1 MREAMISG
9 KRAAAAPRNTPERGP
24 HALRSS
30 PHRRN
35 IQRSSPVRL
44 LFSFLPFPMIPLPL
58 LRHLPR
64 AGTIATLATLAA
76 SPIAT
81 TPLAAQKTQFPT
93 SDATIQRIWRIGMD
107 SSQVY
112 RLGQAL
118 LDSVGPRLTGSPGLL
133 AASNWA
139 INQYKSW
146 GIDAKREQYGT
157 WRGWR
162 RGTSHIDLVAPRVR
176 SLEGTMLAWSPGTG
190 GKPVRAE
197 AIILPKFADSTEF
210 VKWLPKAKGKIVLLS
225 PAFPT
230 CRPSEDW
237 MRWATAESKARMDT
251 LIAQTQ
257 AEWGVMNG
265 PNGRPDSTK
274 LYRGTGYSMALGTG
288 TLGLRLEKAGV
299 VGMLTSRNKLSGFSN
314 PFAQAPAGFGGGGR
328 GGAGGGGRGG
338 APQGA
343 SDRGGGPAA
352 SLAAAAGRGAVGGG
366 AGGWGVVEVFETYN
380 TKAPAVTLSCEDYG
394 LVYRL
399 AENKQKPMVNLNLD
413 ATGLGEQPAFNTVAM
428 IKGSE
433 KPDEY
438 VMLSAHFDSWDGG
451 SGATDN
457 GTGTLMAME
466 AMRILK
472 AAYPQPKRTI
482 LVGHWASEEQGLNGS
497 TAFTEDH
504 PEVMK
509 GLQAL
514 FNQDN
519 GTGRVQSL
527 SSSGL
532 TDIGRHLK
540 SWYGKLPGFY
550 TDSLSPNVVSWSFN
564 DVPTGNPGGTDG
576 AVFACFGTPSF
587 GMGAVSWNYNT
598 YTWHTNRD
606 TFDKLVVDD
615 VKHNATLAALM
626 VYLASEDPEFIK
638 RDRSPGTWPANWPAN
653 CGKVPRKTRPRY

>member
-1 MREAMISG
+1 MTLLRRLAVAG
-9 KRAAAAPRNTPERGP
+9 AASALAAGTLSAQQPTTYPTNDP
-24 HALRSS
+24 
-30 PHRRN
+30 N
-35 IQRSSPVRL
+35 IQRIFRL
-44 LFSFLPFPMIPLPL
+44 
-58 LRHLPR
+58 
-64 AGTIATLATLAA
+64 
-76 SPIAT
+76 
-81 TPLAAQKTQFPT
+81 
-93 SDATIQRIWRIGMD
+93 GMD
-107 SSQVY
+107 SSQVQK
-112 RLGQAL
+112 LGQAL
-118 LDSVGPRLTGSPGLL
+118 FDSVGPRLTGSPGIK
-133 AASNWA
+133 AASDWA

-162 RGTSHIDLVAPRVR
+162 RGISHIDLVAPRTR

-190 GKPVRAE
+190 GKAVKAE
-197 AIILPKFADSTEF
+197 AIVLPKFKDSTEF
-210 VKWLPKAKGKIVLLS
+210 VAWLPKAKGKIVLLS

-237 MRWATAESKARMDT
+237 NRWATAESKARMDT
-251 LIAQTQ
+251 LIAQTN
-257 AEWGVMNG
+257 ADWSVMTT
-265 PNGRPDSTK
+265 NGRPDSTK
-274 LYRGTGYSMALGTG
+274 MYRGTGYTLALGTG
-288 TLGLRLEKAGV
+288 TLGTRLEKAGV
-299 VGMLTSRNKLSGFSN
+299 VGMISSRNKLSGFNN
-314 PFAQAPAGFGGGGR
+314 PFAPAAGAGAGGR

-338 APQGA
+338 AAAGGA

-352 SLAAAAGRGAVGGG
+352 SLAAAAAGRGGFGTQG
-366 AGGWGVVEVFETYN
+366 AGGWGVIEVFETYN
-380 TKAPAVTLSCEDYG
+380 TIAPAVTLTCEDYG

-399 AENKQKPMVNLNLD
+399 AENNQKPMVSLDLD
-413 ATGLGEQPAFNTVAM
+413 ASLLGEQPAFNTVAM

-438 VMLSAHFDSWDGG
+438 VMLSAHFDSWDGS

-472 AAYPQPKRTI
+472 AVYPRPKRTI
-482 LVGHWASEEQGLNGS
+482 MVGHWASEEQGLNGS

-532 TDIGRHLK
+532 TDIGHHLK

-550 TDSLSPNVVSWSFN
+550 TDSMSNNVVSWSFS

-587 GMGAVSWNYNT
+587 GMGAVSWNYST

-606 TFDKLVVDD
+606 TYDKVVFDDL
-615 VKHNATLAALM
+615 KHNATLAALM
-626 VYLASEDPEFIK
+626 VYLASEDPDFIK
-638 RDRSPGTWPANWPAN
+638 RDKSPGTWPANWPSN
-653 CGKVPRKTRPRY
+653 CGKVPRKTRPRL

>member
-1 MREAMISG
+1 MITVR
-9 KRAAAAPRNTPERGP
+9 KFAIAVAAALVAAPTLS
-24 HALRSS
+24 A
-30 PHRRN
+30 
-35 IQRSSPVRL
+35 QRP
-44 LFSFLPFPMIPLPL
+44 
-58 LRHLPR
+58 
-64 AGTIATLATLAA
+64 
-76 SPIAT
+76 T
-81 TPLAAQKTQFPT
+81 TFPT
-93 SDATIQRIWRIGMD
+93 SNPVIQHIWRIGMD
-107 SSQVY
+107 SSHVEQ
-112 RLGQAL
+112 LGQVL
-118 LDSVGPRLTGSPGLL
+118 MDSIGPRLTGSPGLL
-133 AASNWA
+133 SASDWA
-139 INQYKSW
+139 ISQYKAW

-162 RGTSHIDLVAPRVR
+162 RGVSHIDLVAPRVR
-176 SLEGTMLAWSPGTG
+176 SLEGMMLAWSPGTK
-190 GKPVRAE
+190 GKAVRAE

-210 VKWLPKAKGKIVLLS
+210 VKWLPQAKGKIVMLS
-225 PAFPT
+225 PNYPT

-237 MRWATAESKARMDT
+237 NRWATPESKARMDT
-251 LIAQTQ
+251 LVALAQRDW
-257 AEWGVMNG
+257 AVMTG
-265 PNGRPDSTK
+265 PDNRPDGSK
-274 LYRGTGYSMALGTG
+274 MYRGTGYTMGLGTG
-288 TLGLRLEKAGV
+288 TLGMRLEKAGV
-299 VGMLTSRNKLSGFSN
+299 VGMITSRNKLSGFTN
-314 PFAQAPAGFGGGGR
+314 PFATAGGGGRGGFGGGR
-328 GGAGGGGRGG
+328 GGAGG
-338 APQGA
+338 APVGA
-343 SDRGGGPAA
+343 SESGGGPAA
-352 SLAAAAGRGAVGGG
+352 SLAAAGRGFGGFG
-366 AGGWGVVEVFETYN
+366 GSGGWGVIEVFETYN
-380 TKAPAVTLSCEDYG
+380 TIAPAVTLTCEDYG

-399 AENKQKPMVNLNLD
+399 AENNQKPMVNLDLD
-413 ATGLGEQPAFNTVAM
+413 ATLLGEQPAFNTIAT
-428 IKGSE
+428 IRGSE

-438 VMLSAHFDSWDGG
+438 VMLSAHFDSWDGA

-472 AAYPQPKRTI
+472 KAYPNPKRTI
-482 LVGHWASEEQGLNGS
+482 IAGHWASEEQGLNGS
-497 TAFTEDH
+497 TAFTEDR

-540 SWYGKLPGFY
+540 AWYNQLPGFY
-550 TDSLSPNVVSWSFN
+550 TDSLSPNVVSWSFR

-587 GMGAVSWNYNT
+587 GMGAVSWNYGT

-606 TFDKLVVDD
+606 TFDKIVIDD

-653 CGKVPRKTRPRY
+653 CGKVPRSTKPRY

>member
-1 MREAMISG
+1 MTVLRRLSLASL
-9 KRAAAAPRNTPERGP
+9 AAALT
-24 HALRSS
+24 
-30 PHRRN
+30 
-35 IQRSSPVRL
+35 
-44 LFSFLPFPMIPLPL
+44 
-58 LRHLPR
+58 
-64 AGTIATLATLAA
+64 AA
-76 SPIAT
+76 SASAQRLT
-81 TPLAAQKTQFPT
+81 TFPT
-93 SDATIQRIWRIGMD
+93 DDAAIQRIWRIGMD
-107 SSQVY
+107 SSQVQK
-112 RLGQAL
+112 LGQAL
-118 LDSVGPRLTGSPGLL
+118 FDSIGPRLTGSPGMT

-139 INQYKSW
+139 IGQYKSW

-162 RGTSHIDLVAPRVR
+162 RGVSHIDLMQPRAR
-176 SLEGTMLAWSPGTG
+176 SLEGTMLAWSPGTKL
-190 GKPVRAE
+190 KPVNAE

-210 VKWLPKAKGKIVLLS
+210 VAWLPKAKGKIVMLS

-237 MRWATAESKARMDT
+237 NRFATAESKARMDS
-251 LIAQTQ
+251 LIALNN
-257 AEWGVMNG
+257 ADWAVMNG
-265 PNGRPDSTK
+265 PNNRPDSTK
-274 LYRGTGYSMALGTG
+274 LYRGTGYSMGLGTG
-288 TLGLRLEKAGV
+288 TLGMRLEKAGV
-299 VGMLTSRNKLSGFSN
+299 VGMITSRTKLTGFGN
-314 PFAQAPAGFGGGGR
+314 PFAAPGGGGR
-328 GGAGGGGRGG
+328 GGAGGGGGGGGGGGRGG
-338 APQGA
+338 NAPSVGPNT

-352 SLAAAAGRGAVGGG
+352 SLAGAAGGRGGFGGG
-366 AGGWGVVEVFETYN
+366 PGGSGGWGVIEVFETYN
-380 TKAPAVTLSCEDYG
+380 KIAPAVTLTCEDYG

-399 AENKQKPMVNLNLD
+399 AENNQKPMVRLD
-413 ATGLGEQPAFNTVAM
+413 VDASLLGEQPAFNTIAM

-438 VMLSAHFDSWDGG
+438 VMLSAHFDSWDGS

-472 AAYPQPKRTI
+472 KAYPNPKRTI
-482 LVGHWASEEQGLNGS
+482 MVGHWSSEEQGLNGS

-532 TDIGRHLK
+532 SDIGRHLK
-540 SWYGKLPGFY
+540 QWYSRLPGFY
-550 TDSLSPNVVSWSFN
+550 TDSMSANVVSWSFN

-587 GMGAVSWNYNT
+587 GMGAVGWNYGT

-606 TFDKLVVDD
+606 TYDKVVFDD

-638 RDRSPGTWPANWPAN
+638 RDKSPGTWPANWPAN
-653 CGKVPRKTRPRY
+653 CGKVPRTTRPRY